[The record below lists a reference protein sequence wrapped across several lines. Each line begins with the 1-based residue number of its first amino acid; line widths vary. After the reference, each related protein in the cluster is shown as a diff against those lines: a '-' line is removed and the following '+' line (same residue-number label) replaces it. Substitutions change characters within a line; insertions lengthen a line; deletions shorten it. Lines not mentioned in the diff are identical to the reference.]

1 MLQSRGVA
9 AASAAVTWPEY
20 STQKVRVETSCS
32 QSFSPIHVLAYD
44 ELLRNRHKCATP
56 RFVDAVGQ
64 ACLCSH
70 AWTSKSDDDCSI
82 HLLAVLAVDA
92 LIHSLADCLPT
103 LFLASF
109 ASFLF
114 SIMGNSSNSRSDHH
128 SHSHS
133 HTTDNADER
142 TPLLNGKNH
151 RSSSP
156 PSRNIDDDD
165 HHSNS
170 DSASSHHSD
179 DDDSD
184 SYTLISNLG
193 DFTLQPSTLSK
204 AVAEKDI
211 SILREALS
219 ENNGDIFEALQTDE
233 KKGLQNDQTSE
244 DGRKERRRV
253 YGKNALPEKKLM
265 PFWRFLWDA
274 FNDKVLIILTVAAAV
289 SFGLGLYQDFGP
301 QHDPD
306 EPRVNWVEGVAI
318 SVLP

>member
-1 MLQSRGVA
+1 
-9 AASAAVTWPEY
+9 
-20 STQKVRVETSCS
+20 
-32 QSFSPIHVLAYD
+32 
-44 ELLRNRHKCATP
+44 
-56 RFVDAVGQ
+56 
-64 ACLCSH
+64 
-70 AWTSKSDDDCSI
+70 
-82 HLLAVLAVDA
+82 
-92 LIHSLADCLPT
+92 
-103 LFLASF
+103 
-109 ASFLF
+109 
-114 SIMGNSSNSRSDHH
+114 MGNSSHSRSDHH

-133 HTTDNADER
+133 KANDNADER

-151 RSSSP
+151 RSPSPSS
-156 PSRNIDDDD
+156 SRNIDNDD
-165 HHSNS
+165 HHPNSNS
-170 DSASSHHSD
+170 AASHHSG
-179 DDDSD
+179 DDSD
-184 SYTLISNLG
+184 SDTLISNLG
-193 DFTLQPSTLSK
+193 DFTLQPSALSK
-204 AVAEKDI
+204 AVAEKHV
-211 SILREALS
+211 SILQEALG

-244 DGRKERRRV
+244 DGRKDRRRV

>member
-1 MLQSRGVA
+1 
-9 AASAAVTWPEY
+9 
-20 STQKVRVETSCS
+20 
-32 QSFSPIHVLAYD
+32 
-44 ELLRNRHKCATP
+44 
-56 RFVDAVGQ
+56 
-64 ACLCSH
+64 
-70 AWTSKSDDDCSI
+70 
-82 HLLAVLAVDA
+82 
-92 LIHSLADCLPT
+92 
-103 LFLASF
+103 
-109 ASFLF
+109 
-114 SIMGNSSNSRSDHH
+114 MGNSSHSRSDSH

-133 HTTDNADER
+133 KANDNADER

-151 RSSSP
+151 RSPSPSSY
-156 PSRNIDDDD
+156 RNIDNDD
-165 HHSNS
+165 HHPNSNS
-170 DSASSHHSD
+170 AASHHSG
-179 DDDSD
+179 DDSD
-184 SYTLISNLG
+184 SDTLISNLG
-193 DFTLQPSTLSK
+193 DFTLQPSALSK
-204 AVAEKDI
+204 AVAEKHV
-211 SILREALS
+211 SILQEALG

-244 DGRKERRRV
+244 DGRKDRRRV